1 MNTSITPATADF
13 DAVLRRALNCS
24 RYVQR
29 LLDSDT
35 QGGQSAT
42 SKRFLHS
49 AGVQQAG
56 CGVDAGELLPWLR
69 AHYAQ
74 PCNAAEMEAWLDA
87 MPITDEDSLSRALRR
102 LRKRVMLKLLTRD
115 LGGLADLD
123 EVMACMTAL
132 AELAVRR
139 AQAFVMQSLVAQYG
153 QPMGTGGTPQELL
166 VIGMGK
172 LGGGELNVS
181 SDIDLI
187 FVYPEDGDTNGS
199 RSPRKEEA
207 AGYPTASPLPSRTI
221 SNHEFFSKL
230 GRRLI
235 SLIHEPTG
243 EGYVFRVDMRLR
255 PYGDS
260 GPLAMSYAALEGY
273 LIEQGREWERY
284 AWIKARVVSPA
295 DCTAADGHAR
305 LPLSNPLP
313 VVPSP
318 QSSDGTT
325 NHSTKPSENDGQV
338 AGYPAS
344 GRGSKREMQSLIP
357 AGEGANELLH
367 KSYVNELM
375 QLTQPFVF
383 RKYLDFG
390 AFASM
395 RKLHAQIR
403 QEVQRRD
410 RLNNIKL
417 GPGGIREI
425 EFIAQVFQ
433 LIRGGRDA
441 PLRTRPTLQV
451 LQLLRESGQLTPET
465 VTGLSAAYIFLRNL
479 EHRLQYLDDQQ
490 TQDLPENSDD
500 QALIAAGMGYPDY
513 GAMLE
518 QLNRHRALVSEQFAQ
533 IFSTQENAEPDNTQ
547 QDSTLWCENMRVE
560 EVRDSLGEL
569 GYTDA
574 MSLAER
580 LLHIRDS
587 GRYRQLPETSRQR
600 MDMLIP
606 QFITLCAA
614 PSNRDQTLPRI
625 LNLVESISR
634 RASYLAFLAEY
645 PQVLQRL
652 VSIASASEWACDYL
666 IQYPILLDELLNER
680 EIYRVPD
687 WPALDIALQE
697 QLAGCAADME
707 RQMDV
712 LRQFQHSQT
721 FHLLAMDLQGLLPLE
736 KLSDHLSDLA
746 DLILRHVLQLCWRDT
761 RKKHQEQAQLAVIAY
776 GKLGGRE
783 LGYASDLDLI
793 FLYDDPHPDA
803 AEIYARLARNIN
815 TMLSSHTS
823 SGRLYEIDLR
833 LRPNGASGLLVSS
846 IPAFAE
852 YQQQHAWVWEHQAL
866 TRARF
871 SAGDARVGKQFETIR
886 NEVLRKPRDPD
897 ALRHEIAVMRQK
909 MRDEHPGKNGLF
921 DIKHDR
927 GGMVD
932 IEFMVQFLVL
942 AHASAHPELTANSGN
957 LALLKCAGTLGLID
971 AQLAEKVCGI
981 YRRLRALQHKMRL
994 NNQSPCRINAEEID
1008 AAPVLALWGMLLA
1021 GGMA

>member
-1 MNTSITPATADF
+1 MNTAITPAAADF

-35 QGGQSAT
+35 S
-42 SKRFLHS
+42 
-49 AGVQQAG
+49 
-56 CGVDAGELLPWLR
+56 GELLPWLR
-69 AHYAQ
+69 THYAQ

-102 LRKRVMLKLLTRD
+102 LRKHVMLKLLARD
-115 LGGLADLD
+115 LGGLADLS

-153 QPMGTGGTPQELL
+153 QPMGALSGMPQELL

-187 FVYPEDGDTNGS
+187 FVYPEDGDSNGS
-199 RSPRKEEA
+199 RS
-207 AGYPTASPLPSRTI
+207 I

-260 GPLAMSYAALEGY
+260 GPLVMSHAALEEY
-273 LIEQGREWERY
+273 LVAQGREWERY
-284 AWIKARVVSPA
+284 AWIKARVISPV
-295 DCTAADGHAR
+295 GSHAE
-305 LPLSNPLP
+305 
-313 VVPSP
+313 
-318 QSSDGTT
+318 
-325 NHSTKPSENDGQV
+325 K
-338 AGYPAS
+338 
-344 GRGSKREMQSLIP
+344 
-357 AGEGANELLH
+357 
-367 KSYVNELM
+367 ELM

-433 LIRGGRDA
+433 LIRGGREVQ
-441 PLRTRPTLQV
+441 LRTRPTLQV
-451 LQLLRESGQLTPET
+451 LQLLREGGQLTPET

-490 TQDLPENSDD
+490 TQDLPGNSGD
-500 QALIAAGMGYPDY
+500 QALVAAGMGYPDY

-533 IFSTQENAEPDNTQ
+533 IFSTQENAEPDDTV
-547 QDSTLWCENMRVE
+547 QDSALWRENMRLE

-569 GYTDA
+569 GYADA
-574 MSLAER
+574 MNLAER

-606 QFITLCAA
+606 QFIALCAA
-614 PSNRDQTLPRI
+614 PQNRDQTLPRV
-625 LNLVESISR
+625 LNLLESISR

-680 EIYRVPD
+680 EIYRAPD
-687 WPALDIALQE
+687 WPALDIALRE
-697 QLAGCAADME
+697 QLAGCAADLE

-761 RKKHQEQAQLAVIAY
+761 RKKHQEQAQFAVIAY

-871 SAGDARVGKQFETIR
+871 SAGDARVGEQFEAIR
-886 NEVLRKPRDPD
+886 KEVLRKPRDHD
-897 ALRHEIAVMRQK
+897 ALRHEIVAMRQK
-909 MRDEHPGKNGLF
+909 MRDEHPARSGLF

-932 IEFMVQFLVL
+932 IEFLVQFLVL

-971 AQLAEKVCGI
+971 AQLAEEVCGI
-981 YRRLRALQHKMRL
+981 YRRLRALQHKLRL
-994 NNQSPCRINAEEID
+994 NNQSPSRINAGEIET
-1008 AAPVLALWGMLLA
+1008 APVLALWGMLLA
-1021 GGMA
+1021 A